1 VEKLLGLRSNSNFK
15 DKINI
20 VSLIHVVILGV
31 VFVILYF
38 IEDFETAQ
46 VIAYPLG
53 FCFLV
58 WFATRRNGCG
68 SCNQVS
74 S

>member
-1 VEKLLGLRSNSNFK
+1 VEKLLGLRTNSNFK
-15 DKINI
+15 DKINNA
-20 VSLIHVVILGV
+20 SLILVLILGV
-31 VFVILYF
+31 VFVMFYL

-46 VIAYPLG
+46 IMAYSLG
-53 FCFLV
+53 SSFLA

-74 S
+74 N